1 MRKLL
6 NTLYVTNPDVYLTK
20 DGENIVAR
28 IEESEVMRLPIIN
41 IESIVCM
48 THLGASPYLMN
59 MCAERNIGLCFLTPK
74 GNFLARVTG
83 KTNGNVLLRRI
94 QYRVADDEIQ
104 SLDIARLIIAG
115 KIFNSRKVI
124 ERFKRDH
131 TDINSVLKNQ
141 IEQLSLSLKRYSLL
155 ATTAETKDILRGIEG
170 EAATLYFSMFDDM
183 IIAQKHAFQFH
194 GRNRRPPKDK
204 VNCMLSFA
212 YTLLMHE
219 VQSALETVGLDP
231 YVGFLHTDR
240 PGRPSLA
247 LDLMEEFRAYL
258 ADRLVLS
265 LINRKQI
272 ESKHFIENGEDNI
285 LMTDEGRKIIIS
297 AWQNRKKEEIQHPY
311 LQEKVPIGLLPYI
324 QAMLMARYLRHDL
337 EQYPVFL
344 IQ

>member
-28 IEESEVMRLPIIN
+28 IDDKEVMRIPALN
-41 IESIVCM
+41 IENIVCM
-48 THLGASPYLMN
+48 NRLGASPYLMN
-59 MCAERNIGLCFLTPK
+59 LCAERGIGLCFLSPN
-74 GNFLARVTG
+74 GYFLARVAG
-83 KTNGNVLLRRI
+83 KTNGNVLLRRT
-94 QYRVADDEIQ
+94 QYRVADDERQ
-104 SLDIARLIIAG
+104 SLEIAKLVIAG
-115 KIFNSRKVI
+115 KIFNSRKVV

-131 TDINSVLKNQ
+131 TEWNADLRT
-141 IEQLSLSLKRYSLL
+141 ETEHLSMSLKRYSRLAAL
-155 ATTAETKDILRGIEG
+155 ATCKDSLRGLEG
-170 EAATLYFSMFDDM
+170 EAATLYFSMFDNM
-183 IIAQKHAFQFH
+183 IVAQKNCFVFK
-194 GRNRRPPKDK
+194 GRNRRPPKDN
-204 VNCMLSFA
+204 VNCMLSFV
-212 YTLLMHE
+212 YTLLAQE

-247 LDLMEEFRAYL
+247 LDLMEEFRACL

-272 ESKHFIENGEDNI
+272 EPKHFVAKGQDNI
-285 LMTDEGRKIIIS
+285 LMTDDGKKIILS

-324 QAMLMARYLRHDL
+324 QAMLMARFLRNDL
-337 EQYPVFL
+337 DNYPVFL